1 MGVPW
6 SRWRTSP
13 ADPWTWM
20 QPGESIA
27 LPPPQAKVSLDY
39 NDPESC
45 VIQIEKKN
53 RRYRSFAVKKSDLPA
68 GWITGVDQASGQTYY
83 TNEMTGQSQLEAP
96 Q

>member
-1 MGVPW
+1 
-6 SRWRTSP
+6 
-13 ADPWTWM
+13 M

-53 RRYRSFAVKKSDLPA
+53 RRYRSFAVKKSDVPA
-68 GWITGVDQASGQTYY
+68 GWTTGIDQASGQTYY
-83 TNEMTGQSQLEAP
+83 TNEMTGQSQWEAP